1 MSGRPGELSELAR
14 NADADLLVVVGG
26 DGALNQVVNGRR
38 DVEVAVI
45 PQGTG
50 MDFARTH
57 GLPTHFDDAVR
68 VALDANVREL
78 DLGRVRFGDDV
89 RWFANVA
96 SVGMSGAVAQRAN
109 SMSKALGGKG
119 TFFYA
124 LAREFIRWRNTE
136 VTVRLDDGERR
147 GAMHDVIVANGQYHG
162 GGMWLAPEARTDDG
176 RFDVVLIGDVTHL
189 DFITT
194 APKLYKGTYLAHRK
208 VELVRS
214 AAVDVDAVVPLP
226 VETDGEVAGTTP
238 VRFDVVPRA
247 LRVRLPAEN

>member
-1 MSGRPGELSELAR
+1 
-14 NADADLLVVVGG
+14 
-26 DGALNQVVNGRR
+26 
-38 DVEVAVI
+38 
-45 PQGTG
+45 
-50 MDFARTH
+50 
-57 GLPTHFDDAVR
+57 
-68 VALDANVREL
+68 
-78 DLGRVRFGDDV
+78 
-89 RWFANVA
+89 
-96 SVGMSGAVAQRAN
+96 MSGAVAERAN
-109 SMSKALGGKG
+109 SMSKALGGKA